1 MSRETPLA
9 CCGARA
15 LLLNVVLPPHRRV
28 RRVQQLRDVL
38 RRAAIHLLEKL
49 LHRRQRA
56 LELVLPIRPALRL
69 RLRLTR
75 DLLELALELID
86 LRL

>member
-1 MSRETPLA
+1 MEF
-9 CCGARA
+9 
-15 LLLNVVLPPHRRV
+15 RRRHV
-28 RRVQQLRDVL
+28 
-38 RRAAIHLLEKL
+38 ES
-49 LHRRQRA
+49 A

-86 LRL
+86 PRL